1 MSARERVILIGGF
14 HQMIELCE
22 LCGKDILGIV
32 DNRLSGTYWG
42 HVVFGGDEIAGDLGR
57 EYAGVPL
64 VISPDSPAVRKSL
77 VELYGRFGFTFC
89 SLVSPKAMVSPSAR
103 IGSGA
108 IIESGAFVNTAVT
121 IGPFARINM
130 GANIMHDSDIGA
142 FTTVAPNA
150 VILGRVRV
158 GDAAYVGANATV
170 MPGRRMGAGSTA
182 GAGAVVTRDVAD
194 GVTVVGNPARP
205 LERR

>member
-1 MSARERVILIGGF
+1 MSARKRAILIGGS

-22 LCGKDILGIV
+22 LCGKYILGIV

-42 HVVFGGDEIAGDLGR
+42 HAIFGGDEIAGDLSR

-64 VISPDSPAVRKSL
+64 VISPDNPVVRKSL
-77 VELYGRFGFTFC
+77 VALYGRFGFTFC
-89 SLVSPKAMVSPSAR
+89 TLVSPRAIVSPSAR
-103 IGSGA
+103 IGGGS

-121 IGPFARINM
+121 IGAFVRINL
-130 GANIMHDSDIGA
+130 GANVMHDSNIGA
-142 FTTVAPNA
+142 YTTVAPNA
-150 VILGRVRV
+150 VILGRVKV
-158 GDAAYVGANATV
+158 GEAAYVGANATV
-170 MPGRRMGAGSTA
+170 MPDRYVGAGSVA